1 MIPCSRIYF
10 LVDTLEY
17 LAKSGRI
24 RGVTALFGSVLK
36 IKPILALSEGRVE
49 QYEKERTQN
58 HAINR
63 LFELVISQAANNGE
77 AYISVRHAAIPEQA
91 HEFADRLCAEFGLNS
106 IPLLDIP
113 PAIVVHGGP
122 GILAAAFFTDGK

>member
-63 LFELVISQAANNGE
+63 LFELVISQAA
-77 AYISVRHAAIPEQA
+77 IPEQA